1 MRVADPYE
9 LRCYSPS
16 SSPVLLL
23 LLLLPRRYEEVH
35 IPGVKHPW
43 GDNEKKVAI
52 ADLPAWAQKGFGGGY
67 THLNR
72 VQSRLWETAL
82 KTSENMYVQ
91 ISPVCLK
98 HVLSLFKL

>member
-1 MRVADPYE
+1 MCLYYA
-9 LRCYSPS
+9 CCW
-16 SSPVLLL
+16 PVLTLVLL
-23 LLLLPRRYEEVH
+23 SFFFFSFYLRYEEVH

-91 ISPVCLK
+91 IV
-98 HVLSLFKL
+98 